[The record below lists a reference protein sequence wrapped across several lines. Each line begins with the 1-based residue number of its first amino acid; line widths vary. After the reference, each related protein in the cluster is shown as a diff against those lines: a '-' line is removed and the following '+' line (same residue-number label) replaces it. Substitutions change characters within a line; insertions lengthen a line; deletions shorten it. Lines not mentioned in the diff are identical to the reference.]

1 MPQREK
7 GVVIWFTGLAGS
19 GKSTIASGVAQR
31 LAEMGLDV
39 ENLDADIVRANLSP
53 NLGFSL
59 EARDENTK
67 RLAWL
72 AQLLSKYG
80 VNVVIAAVATL
91 RYFRDRARSWCEK
104 FVEVYVD
111 APLEVCMQRDPKGLY
126 ARAARGEVHD
136 VDGIHIPY
144 EEPLNP
150 EVHLRTD
157 QMSIEECVEAVMQK
171 LFELGY
177 LKTPE
182 TQAATACDSAARA
195 EDGYTDEQRKQVEER
210 LRGLGY
216 V

>member
-144 EEPLNP
+144 EPPVNP

-157 QMSIEECVEAVMQK
+157 QMSIEECVDAVMDK

-177 LKTPE
+177 IRRPGVE
-182 TQAATACDSAARA
+182 GAEVPAAQESPV
-195 EDGYTDEQRKQVEER
+195 DGYTEEQRSKVEER